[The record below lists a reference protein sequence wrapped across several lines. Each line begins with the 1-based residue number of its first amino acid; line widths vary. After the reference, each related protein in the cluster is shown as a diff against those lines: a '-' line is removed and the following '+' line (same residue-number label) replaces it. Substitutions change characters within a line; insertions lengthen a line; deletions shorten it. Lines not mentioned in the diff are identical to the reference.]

1 MLGRPRISIVV
12 PLQEHLC
19 FDQMLVAL
27 AQQEGVGHGEVEIV
41 AVDGLYLRDWPAL
54 LEDIRKQYPALSL
67 TFLQIERTRSRAR
80 QLNVGIDLANADL
93 LLLLADDFI
102 PRANLV
108 SEHLK
113 THEEDPREELV
124 AIGPG
129 LFPEGD
135 KSNAFMKWLEDS
147 GELFGV
153 SFTRPAAALPP
164 YYFYMANTSLKRSFL
179 EKAGRFDESFPYDAM
194 DDWEMGNRL
203 RALGMKNVYLP
214 GAIAIHEHI
223 IDLPE
228 RCRAMEQAGESSA
241 IYDSK
246 RQRPGPW
253 MHLLEQPRVKHSARK
268 RESREQRY
276 RRILREHW
284 VKGYRSYEQAAQ

>member
-1 MLGRPRISIVV
+1 
-12 PLQEHLC
+12 
-19 FDQMLVAL
+19 MLVAI
-27 AQQEGVGHGEVEIV
+27 AQQEGIGHGEVEIV

-54 LEDIRKQYPALSL
+54 LEDIRKQYPELSL

-80 QLNVGIDLANADL
+80 QLNVGIDLAKADL

-108 SEHLK
+108 SDHLK
-113 THEEDPREELV
+113 AHEEDPREELV

-135 KSNAFMKWLEDS
+135 RSNAFMKWLEDS

-153 SFTRPAAALPP
+153 SFTLPAAALPP

-194 DDWEMGNRL
+194 DDWEMGIRL
-203 RALGMKNVYLP
+203 HALGMKNVYLP

-253 MHLLEQPRVKHSARK
+253 VRLLEQPRVKHSARK